1 MLRLLMSLPLLSSL
15 LLVMAAPA
23 QADEA
28 LAKSKHCMACHDK
41 GRVGPE
47 FKKIAERYKGDA
59 TASDRLAKKIING
72 GGSVWGAVP
81 MPANRQVNEADAK
94 KLADW
99 VLTQK

>member
-1 MLRLLMSLPLLSSL
+1 MLRLLMSLPLLL
-15 LLVMAAPA
+15 LLTTPA
-23 QADEA
+23 QANEA

-72 GGSVWGAVP
+72 GGTVWGAVP
-81 MPANRQVNEADAK
+81 MPANRHVNEADAK

>member
-1 MLRLLMSLPLLSSL
+1 MPVLTPALLLLPLLL
-15 LLVMAAPA
+15 WMAAPA

-59 TASDRLAKKIING
+59 SASDRLAKKIING
-72 GGSVWGAVP
+72 GGTVWGAVP
-81 MPANRQVNEADAK
+81 MPANRHVNEADAK

-99 VLTQK
+99 VLIQK

>member
-1 MLRLLMSLPLLSSL
+1 MLRLLMSLPLLL
-15 LLVMAAPA
+15 LLTAPA
-23 QADEA
+23 YADLA
-28 LAKSKHCMACHDK
+28 LAKSKHCMACHDQ

-72 GGSVWGAVP
+72 GGTVWGAVP
-81 MPANRQVNEADAK
+81 MPANRHVNEADAK